1 MINTIENIEVNGR
14 KLYFRVRA
22 NAEKLPILLFL
33 HGGPGFASIPLVK
46 KYNKNLEDLFTVV
59 VLDQRGAGKSYYP
72 FGETEEINIETF
84 INDVHAVVTYL
95 LKRFNRDKLC
105 LWCHSW
111 GTVLGLKY
119 IQCYP
124 ELIDAYIGC
133 GQAVNMKK
141 STRAAY
147 EFAIAGCENAGDKKA
162 VMKLRTIDYLCG
174 GENWFADLLYYT
186 GKVVKYKGSLYEKT
200 TQNAIVFDIITAR
213 EYSLKDKLNFIN
225 AQRQSLKRLWLPCM
239 DVDFES
245 CTAFEVPVIF
255 IEGRQDFHVSSK
267 LAFDYFQTITTEKQF
282 FWFEKSAHYP
292 QWSEPQKFFD
302 IMKRQAEGLL
312 KT

>member
-1 MINTIENIEVNGR
+1 MINTIENIETNGT
-14 KLYFRVRA
+14 KLYFGVRA
-22 NAEKLPILLFL
+22 NAENLPILLFL

-72 FGETEEINIETF
+72 FGETEDINIETF
-84 INDVHAVVTYL
+84 ISDVHSVVTYL
-95 LKRFNRDKLC
+95 LKRFSRDKLY

-111 GTVLGLKY
+111 GTILGLNY
-119 IQCYP
+119 IQRYP
-124 ELIDAYIGC
+124 EFVEAYIGC

-147 EFAIAGCENAGDKKA
+147 EFAIAESSITGDKKA
-162 VMKLRTIDYLCG
+162 ADKLREIDYLCG

-186 GKVVKYKGSLYEKT
+186 GQVIKYKGSLYEKT
-200 TQNAIVFDIITAR
+200 TQNAIVFDIIAAR
-213 EYSLKDKLNFIN
+213 EYNLKDKINFLKG
-225 AQRQSLKRLWLPCM
+225 QRQSLKRLWLPCM

-245 CTAFEVPVIF
+245 VTAFEVPVIF

-267 LAFDYFQTITTEKQF
+267 LAFEYFQTITSEKQF
-282 FWFEKSAHYP
+282 YWFEKSAHYP
-292 QWSEPQKFFD
+292 QWSEPQRFFE
-302 IMKRQAEGLL
+302 IMKRQTEVCLEI
-312 KT
+312 